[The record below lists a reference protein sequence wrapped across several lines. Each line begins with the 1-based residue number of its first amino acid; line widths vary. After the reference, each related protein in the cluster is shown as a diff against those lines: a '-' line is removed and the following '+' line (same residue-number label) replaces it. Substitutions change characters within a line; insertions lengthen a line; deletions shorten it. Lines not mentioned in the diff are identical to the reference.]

1 MILLKAPKRRKSFRS
16 NRTKYNPKIYL
27 RTPRIK
33 ARREVPYRSIF
44 IFTFVVIFTGFII
57 YGIFFSEYFAIK
69 NIIVINNKS
78 VTQKQVEEVIS
89 PSRYNNFGF
98 NNILFFR
105 SNKASELL
113 LNNLRQLR
121 SVEITKKLPNTIKI
135 KVDERLPSLI
145 WQTEDKKYLVDDEG
159 EVFGEY
165 NPDKVQDL
173 PIIIDLT
180 KKNVQV
186 KQKILGVSFVDFV
199 QKLTNKLPQKTGAN
213 IDSIVIKETPFEIEV
228 KTKEGFSIFF
238 DTSHDLDIQMAYLVK
253 VLEEV
258 NKNGMSNKYL
268 DYIDL
273 RLPDKIF
280 YKYK

>member
-1 MILLKAPKRRKSFRS
+1 MILLKASKRRKSFRS
-16 NRTKYNPKIYL
+16 NRTQHNPKIYL

-44 IFTFVVIFTGFII
+44 IFTFVVIFAGFII
-57 YGIFFSEYFAIK
+57 YGMFFSGYFAIK
-69 NIIVINNKS
+69 NIIIINNKN

-89 PSRYNNFGF
+89 PVRYNNFTF

-113 LNNLRQLR
+113 LNNLQQLR

-135 KVDERLPSLI
+135 NVDERLPSLI
-145 WQTEDKKYLVDDEG
+145 WQTGDKKYLVDNEG
-159 EVFGEY
+159 EVFSEY
-165 NPDKVQDL
+165 NPDKAQNL
-173 PIIIDLT
+173 PIVIDLT

-199 QKLTNKLPQKTGAN
+199 QNLTNKLPQKTGVN

-238 DTSHDLDIQMAYLVK
+238 NTSRDLDTQITYLVR